1 MKYKITKEQYTRVV
15 NNLINVFFKDVRVT
29 NGDYGDSIEFF
40 VGDEEVG
47 WIAGHNNPVI
57 SKKCENELIIYT
69 DTLNKM
75 KDFAPIIRKKLFA
88 KLMIEHFSKLTG
100 LNIDCFW
107 IDEKGEHNADDAFK
121 YRIKKKKK

>member
-107 IDEKGEHNADDAFK
+107 IDEKGEHNADDVFK